1 MNMDYDIII
10 KNSINYPI
18 KYSVIIPTHNSE
30 NYVNSIINDILC
42 QTNKNFELII
52 VDDCSIDNTIDIII
66 DILKNYKDLNYNI
79 IKTKTNIKAGM
90 ARNIGINVSSG
101 EYIIFIDSDDNID
114 HLLIDKLDN
123 INAENY
129 DIVFYGFTE
138 QYIKNGNVIF
148 SKNIYYKNELA
159 DKLIDKKEFDN
170 NLYYFENIT
179 ALGYIWNKCYK
190 KYIIDKFNIR
200 FEDKVLYE
208 DLFFNL
214 NYLQYAMDI
223 YILNKVLYI
232 YNNRIDSKSIT
243 KSDDYN
249 YFDLSNEKIKRL
261 KDYINI
267 NHIDNLYTT
276 DMINRLSKRYLL
288 SYIVRQFESKN
299 YLLKNSKY
307 SINIFEYIYCII
319 IYLIKKYFYLFYL
332 KLAK

>member
-10 KNSINYPI
+10 KNSINYPV

-30 NYVNSIINDILC
+30 KYVNSIINDILC

-66 DILKNYKDLNYNI
+66 DILKNYKDLNYNL

-90 ARNIGINVSSG
+90 ARNIGINLSGG

-114 HLLIDKLDN
+114 HSIIDKLDN

-138 QYIKNGNVIF
+138 QYIKNGNVVF

-190 KYIIDKFNIR
+190 KNIIDKYNIK
-200 FEDKVLYE
+200 FEDKILYE

-214 NYLQYAMDI
+214 NYLQYVDNI
-223 YILNKVLYI
+223 YILDKILYY
-232 YNNRIDSKSIT
+232 YNNYIDSKSIT
-243 KSDDYN
+243 KSDNYN
-249 YFDLSNEKIKRL
+249 YYELSNEKINRL
-261 KDYINI
+261 NNYLQI
-267 NHIDNLYTT
+267 NHINGKNES
-276 DMINRLSKRYLL
+276 DMIKKLSNRYRLSYF
-288 SYIVRQFESKN
+288 VRQFESKN

-319 IYLIKKYFYLFYL
+319 IYLIKKYFYLLYL